1 MAYDL
6 DRIIDR
12 KGSGSSKWELYRG
25 GSHAGPIIPIDSDLQ
40 SDGPI
45 PMWVADMDFL
55 SPSCVLNA
63 MKNRVEHGIL
73 VTLMNQMILKKI

>member
-25 GSHAGPIIPIDSDLQ
+25 GSHAGPIIPINSNLQ

-45 PMWVADMDFL
+45 PMWVADMDFS
-55 SPSCVLNA
+55 SPQTEDFGEVPWKHNI
-63 MKNRVEHGIL
+63 NP
-73 VTLMNQMILKKI
+73 